1 MCTFDSSKQEG
12 IHTVMIWNSS
22 FSGQFVLGSYT
33 SMDPSEDSSSM
44 EGDIILDMDSLNDSN
59 NEYVNEETADQG

>member
-1 MCTFDSSKQEG
+1 
-12 IHTVMIWNSS
+12 MIWNSS

-44 EGDIILDMDSLNDSN
+44 EGDMILDMDSLNDSN